1 MITAYIADDEIWV
14 VLGLQKQLEKTG
26 LPVKVVGTANNGLTA
41 KEEIGSL
48 KPDIVFTD
56 IRMPGENGLDL
67 LHDIGD
73 ESPESR
79 VVIVSGYADFSYAK
93 EAISGH
99 AYEYLVKPVHQEELK
114 SLMDKLQKE
123 LEPELSEEEVR
134 QEAEVI
140 QEENATDIDRVIKR
154 IRENFTKEIN
164 LTDLAEEFG
173 MSAATLSTQLKEK
186 LSMTF
191 SSYVTSLRIQ
201 KAKELLKNQAVSIQ
215 EVAEMA
221 GYTDYFY
228 FTKVFKKVEGIS
240 PSKYRKELQ

>member
-1 MITAYIADDEIWV
+1 MITAYIADDEVWV
-14 VLGLQKQLEKTG
+14 VLGLKKQLEKTG
-26 LPVKVVGTANNGLTA
+26 FPVKVVGTANNGLTA

-67 LHDIGD
+67 LHDIGN

-99 AYEYLVKPVHQEELK
+99 AYDYLVKPVHQEELE
-114 SLMDKLQKE
+114 SLIDKLQKE
-123 LEPELSEEEVR
+123 LEPELSEEEAR

-140 QEENATDIDRVIKR
+140 HEENATDVDRVIKR
-154 IRENFTKEIN
+154 IRANYTKEIN

-191 SSYVTSLRIQ
+191 SNYVTSLRIQ
-201 KAKELLKNQAVSIQ
+201 KAKELLKNPMISIQ

-240 PSKYRKELQ
+240 PSKYRKEL